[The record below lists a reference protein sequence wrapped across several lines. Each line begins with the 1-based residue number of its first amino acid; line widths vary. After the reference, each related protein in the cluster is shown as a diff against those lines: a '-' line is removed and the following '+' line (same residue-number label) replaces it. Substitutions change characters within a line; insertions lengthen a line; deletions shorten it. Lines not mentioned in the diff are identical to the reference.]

1 MNIKR
6 KKITLRFYEE
16 LNDFLPKEKKKKRF
30 THSFIDRTSV
40 KDLIESLGV
49 PHTEVDLI
57 LANGKSVNF
66 NYLINDGD
74 DISVYPVFESLD
86 FSDVQHL
93 RAKPLRK
100 PKFICDVHLGKLA
113 RNLRMFGIDVHYKNF
128 LNDEEIVKI
137 SLDEK
142 RTILT
147 RDTGLLKRADVT
159 HGYFIRNDEPE
170 KQTAEV
176 ISRFSLMKLV
186 KPFTLCLDCG
196 SKLVKIN
203 KKDIL
208 HLIPENVKQAQNKFF
223 YCVNCKKIF
232 WAGSHINNMTLFIK
246 EMIRQLK

>member
-1 MNIKR
+1 MKIKE
-6 KKITLRFYEE
+6 KKIYIRFYEE

-57 LANGKSVNF
+57 LVNGKSENF

-86 FSDVQHL
+86 ISDVQHL

-246 EMIRQLK
+246 EMIKQLK

>member
-1 MNIKR
+1 MKIKE
-6 KKITLRFYEE
+6 KKIYIRFYEE

-57 LANGKSVNF
+57 LVNGKSENF

-86 FSDVQHL
+86 ISDVQHL

-246 EMIRQLK
+246 EMINQLK